1 VKRKTWQR
9 LWGEINKIPFG
20 KIKKIYGKDYAEKFK
35 NLVLEYCLCVFYTQN
50 KRTEILSYDEYLYFY
65 NVQNS
70 INPLD
75 GGMKVNI
82 WYSGKDGIHFKLVF
96 ETYNLDYLYSEY
108 LEEREE
114 NERISK
120 EQKQQFKYAARYY
133 KGK

>member
-20 KIKKIYGKDYAEKFK
+20 KIKKLYGKDYAEKFK
-35 NLVLEYCLCVFYTQN
+35 KSVLEYCLCVFYTQN
-50 KRTEILSYDEYLYFY
+50 KRTEILSYDEYLYLY

-70 INPLD
+70 INPLNE
-75 GGMKVNI
+75 MKVNM

-96 ETYNLDYLYSEY
+96 ETYDLDYS
-108 LEEREE
+108 LEIEKELGE